1 MPAAATV
8 CLATACMMPNPAFKL
23 AQETDSGGG
32 SNSET
37 AGTSNSSSGASSDS
51 PTTPTTTNE
60 DTTDGSGGMTSSPTT
75 GATLTTTDAPT
86 TDPVTVTESSVS
98 DTLTDTETGAETTGA
113 PLDPPTCDAFSELPE
128 VAPLAMK
135 FTIDDVPVNSC
146 LDSVE
151 YTGWQYPI
159 VDPDPAYTGFG
170 FHELGCTEGVMNL
183 GPTHKLTGRFPAG
196 LEPEWSNNMQ
206 DFNAVECVTVS
217 IEWGPVLEED
227 CEIRSVTVWRHR
239 NPEIVFE
246 LEPTPLWAAVS
257 NFPELDDPHH
267 LEPIAPIEWGPYGEC
282 LCVPEEQE
290 CCVEPNGDSQLQ
302 AGTYKAYVNPE
313 WEAPDMALLEGEDGY
328 GLSTF
333 GNLCSSYQLR
343 VHRARVEPLCDGH
356 RDSLEWVAQ
365 RSFIGANGF
374 ACN

>member
-1 MPAAATV
+1 
-8 CLATACMMPNPAFKL
+8 MMPNPAFKL

-32 SNSET
+32 SNTGT
-37 AGTSNSSSGASSDS
+37 AGTTVGSSGASSDD
-51 PTTPTTTNE
+51 PTTPGTTGNP
-60 DTTDGSGGMTSSPTT
+60 TDGSGGMTSSPTT
-75 GATLTTTDAPT
+75 DTTNTTTTTT

-98 DTLTDTETGAETTGA
+98 DTLTETETGVETTGE
-113 PLDPPTCDAFSELPE
+113 PLDPPTCDVFDEFPE
-128 VAPLAMK
+128 VAPLEME
-135 FTIDDVPVNSC
+135 FTIEDVPVSNC

-151 YTGWQYPI
+151 YTGWHYP
-159 VDPDPAYTGFG
+159 VEDPDPAITGFG
-170 FHELGCTEGVMNL
+170 FHQLGCTEGVMNH
-183 GPTHKLTGRFPAG
+183 GPTHQLWGHFPPDLA
-196 LEPEWSNNMQ
+196 PEWSNNMQ
-206 DFNAVECVTVS
+206 DFNAVECVTVE

-267 LEPIAPIEWGPYGEC
+267 LASIAPIEWGPYGEC

-290 CCVEPNGDSQLQ
+290 CCVEPEGNDELM

-313 WEAPDMALLEGEDGY
+313 WDEPDVALHEGDDGF

-333 GNLCSSYQLR
+333 DNICSSYQLR
-343 VHRARVEPLCDGH
+343 LHRARVEPLCDEH
-356 RDSLEWVAQ
+356 RDSLEWVAH
-365 RSFIGANGF
+365 RDFIGANGF